1 MVAEFYLKVTRRIK
15 SLFNSIIDIRVLKEA
30 KWNFSIA
37 IILNGG

>member
-15 SLFNSIIDIRVLKEA
+15 LLFNSIIDICVLKEA

-37 IILNGG
+37 IILIGG